1 MTRDD
6 MLRELD
12 KIADG
17 LHWAVKHH
25 MLDNESNAALHCN
38 PKVFYGPLT
47 GRLVDAQD
55 SVQLLR
61 DNLNGVDEVIE

>member
-1 MTRDD
+1 MAPED

-12 KIADG
+12 KIGDA

-25 MLDNESNAALHCN
+25 MRDNESNAALHCN
-38 PKVFYGPLT
+38 EKVFYSPLT
-47 GRLVDAQD
+47 GRLVDAED

-61 DNLNGVDEVIE
+61 DAINGVDEAVE